1 MFEEQLLNTAHHDR
15 AGFDCGVAALNDYLH
30 RMADQHRRRHL
41 SQSYVLT
48 DSKQPTRILG
58 YYTLCAAQISSESL
72 PEPERRKLPRY
83 PIPCFRLARL
93 ASHSDERGRGLG
105 RTLLGL
111 AVDRCL
117 QAQQH
122 MAAHAL
128 IVDAKDEPA
137 AAFYR
142 YFGFVACVDQPLM
155 LWLPLGQWAS
165 AKSGA

>member
-1 MFEEQLLNTAHHDR
+1 M
-15 AGFDCGVAALNDYLH
+15 
-30 RMADQHRRRHL
+30 
-41 SQSYVLT
+41 LT
-48 DSKQPTRILG
+48 DDGQPERILG
-58 YYTLCAAQISSESL
+58 YYTLCAAQISVESL

-93 ASHSDERGRGLG
+93 ASHKDERARGLG

-117 QAQQH
+117 KAQQH

-137 AAFYR
+137 AAFYQH
-142 YFGFVACVDQPLM
+142 FGFVACVDQPLL
-155 LWLPLGQWAS
+155 LWLPLGTWAS
-165 AKSGA
+165 GKAAT